1 MNNHEE
7 LHRIATAAAADELR
21 DDHDIQD
28 AFNALATPANILE
41 LLAEVDQLTEDH
53 DKQWR
58 RAEVFGNNGIVLTE
72 QVENRQLLLLQ
83 LARFIVMNTPR
94 GFKDWGCKQCVTPL
108 LTLDGNETFVCG
120 FHQAQAILKEQ
131 PAS

>member
-1 MNNHEE
+1 MSIHDE
-7 LHRIATAAAADELR
+7 LRRIATAALDP
-21 DDHDIQD
+21 DDDQAGD
-28 AFNALATPANILE
+28 AFSELATPANILE
-41 LLAEVDQLTEDH
+41 LLNEIDTLTEDH

-58 RAEVFGNNGIVLTE
+58 RAEVFGNNGIVLTDL
-72 QVENRQLLLLQ
+72 VENKHKLLVQ
-83 LARFIVMNTPR
+83 LARFIFMNTPP

-131 PAS
+131 PTS